1 MAGLQQTQ
9 DQLQEAIGGV
19 RGQVQSSVSR
29 QQEALR
35 CREVWLLGQVHL
47 LETLQNES
55 LQTHLLHLHRLQGQ
69 FDVLQHQMQNS
80 VCSKDLKQLLS
91 LCMESLSSLSLTP
104 EESLCFSADTH
115 TLRSAI
121 TSFGCVSAQVG
132 EGVASQSC
140 PITAKKQD
148 WLMSETQT
156 SCPAPPDCL
165 LGLEAWLLQRQR
177 SDSSCSSFCI
187 EDVDQSELSR
197 EEEEELSS
205 WLITPPAPPL
215 KNPSEGERWLS
226 LLKPFQEGW
235 VASDWLLES
244 SPAPS
249 DCTSCCQTSS
259 PPLEIENLGRLRVT
273 PPPNVAPPPSLEAWL
288 QQAPPPS
295 QSSCRAN
302 EVCASFSSCVCEE
315 NCGGAALSQWLLRKE
330 GRDKNGKKAPPTNQE
345 APPTNKETTPT
356 NKEFSPSEKETTP
369 SEKEAPPTEKEAP
382 PTQKK
387 APPPLHHQQQEQ
399 KVQAI
404 LQEEEEDKWLLRK
417 RSQAQ
422 LGSDAQ
428 QWLQGHQENTA
439 ACVYFRFIRRTQL
452 PVCTSGSSGE
462 HSCVYFRV
470 IRNIQLCGPDEA
482 ASQSDS
488 MLRSGCAL
496 HQPITAENVRRSA
509 ACRSSVSATA
519 STSALPL
526 PIHSAGSAPRRCS
539 GAAARLPRLRQRC
552 RVSPA
557 ERPRSGQSTYFRSSH
572 PFNPS
577 HNALCPRPLL
587 PVYCDPVPV
596 YRLCSSAESP

>member
-1 MAGLQQTQ
+1 MTSKPRVQSKVSRMAGLQQAQ
-9 DQLQEAIGGV
+9 DQLQEAIGGVRRAEQQLRESSQQV

-47 LETLQNES
+47 LETLQSES

-69 FDVLQHQMQNS
+69 FDVLQHQMQNCT
-80 VCSKDLKQLLS
+80 CSKDLKQQLS
-91 LCMESLSSLSLTP
+91 LCMESLSSLGLTP
-104 EESLCFSADTH
+104 EESLCFTADTH
-115 TLRSAI
+115 SLRSAI
-121 TSFGCVSAQVG
+121 TSFGCVSAQVA

-140 PITAKKQD
+140 PITAKKQKVERESSAPIGCLPQD

-156 SCPAPPDCL
+156 SCPAPPDFL

-197 EEEEELSS
+197 EEEEEELSS

-215 KNPSEGERWLS
+215 KKPSEGERWLS
-226 LLKPFQEGW
+226 VLKPFQEGW

-249 DCTSCCQTSS
+249 DCTSCCQSSS
-259 PPLEIENLGRLRVT
+259 PPLEIENLGSLRCLKTPPNVAPPPSVA

-330 GRDKNGKKAPPTNQE
+330 GRDKNGKKAPPTSQE
-345 APPTNKETTPT
+345 APPTSQEAPPSEKEA
-356 NKEFSPSEKETTP
+356 SPSEKETTP
-369 SEKEAPPTEKEAP
+369 TEKETTPTEKEAP

-404 LQEEEEDKWLLRK
+404 LQAWLHPPSSSPLPPSSSSPFLLPLDPQQWVQSRSPTPQEEEEDKWLLRK

-422 LGSDAQ
+422 AVCELFSCMKLGSDAQ
-428 QWLQGHQENTA
+428 QWLQ
-439 ACVYFRFIRRTQL
+439 
-452 PVCTSGSSGE
+452 
-462 HSCVYFRV
+462 
-470 IRNIQLCGPDEA
+470 
-482 ASQSDS
+482 
-488 MLRSGCAL
+488 M
-496 HQPITAENVRRSA
+496 
-509 ACRSSVSATA
+509 
-519 STSALPL
+519 
-526 PIHSAGSAPRRCS
+526 
-539 GAAARLPRLRQRC
+539 
-552 RVSPA
+552 
-557 ERPRSGQSTYFRSSH
+557 
-572 PFNPS
+572 
-577 HNALCPRPLL
+577 
-587 PVYCDPVPV
+587 
-596 YRLCSSAESP
+596 